1 MTWKAKSLKRY
12 ADKGQVMKHICD
24 TMRDYTDAL
33 QTCMQEDVIYC
44 SQKLWNQIVKLQPER
59 LSEKDPE
66 KDMRQSEQADERA

>member
-1 MTWKAKSLKRY
+1 
-12 ADKGQVMKHICD
+12 
-24 TMRDYTDAL
+24 MRDYTDAL

-59 LSEKDPE
+59 LSERDPV